1 MQNLETRKM
10 HLKGG
15 AALEE
20 QEKEKVGD
28 QEEGGEGKRVKELG
42 RSLKS

>member
-20 QEKEKVGD
+20 QEEEKEKVGD
-28 QEEGGEGKRVKELG
+28 QEEVESGKG
-42 RSLKS
+42 